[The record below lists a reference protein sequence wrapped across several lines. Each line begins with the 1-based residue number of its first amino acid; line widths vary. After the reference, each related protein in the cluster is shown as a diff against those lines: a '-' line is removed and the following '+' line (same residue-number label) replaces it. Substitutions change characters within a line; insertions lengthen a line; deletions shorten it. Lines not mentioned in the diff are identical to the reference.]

1 MSTVKPFKIS
11 VPNSQL
17 EILRKKLDVTTF
29 PDELDESKWDL
40 GAPLGDIKR
49 LTEYWKEKFDWREA
63 ERRLNEQMPHFTTD
77 VEVAG
82 FDKLNI
88 HFVHQRSEVA
98 GAIPLLFLHGWP
110 GSFLEVSKL
119 LPLLTAGNESRPAF
133 HVVAPSLPNFGFS
146 EGVKKR
152 GFGLAQYAEAL
163 NAVMMT
169 LGYDKYGMK
178 KAIYAIETPR
188 LQTYT
193 VLYHIVIQG
202 GDWGGII
209 SRVMAK
215 RYPSHV
221 KAVHTN
227 FLILPLPYPW
237 KSPVLFLKSLLTIPF
252 SRKDQA
258 KLAVSKN
265 YVTHGNGYMA
275 QQGSCPQTLGYS
287 LHDSPVGLL
296 AWIYEKL
303 HSWTDSYAWT
313 EDEVL
318 TWVSIYLFSR
328 AGPAASTRIYY
339 EFNHPPP
346 RPGNLSSEEVASCY
360 SPDVKFAVAYFPRE
374 ILAFPML
381 WCRSI
386 GDLVRESE
394 FDKGGHFAAWE
405 VPDILAADIQGFFG
419 KEGQAYSI
427 VAGAD
432 GY

>member
-1 MSTVKPFKIS
+1 MSSIKPFKIS
-11 VPNSQL
+11 VPDSQL
-17 EILRKKLDVTTF
+17 EILRKKLEVTTF

-40 GAPLGDIKR
+40 GAPLDDIKR
-49 LTEYWKEKFDWREA
+49 LTEYWKEKFDWREK
-63 ERRLNEQMPHFTTD
+63 ERQLNEQMSHFTTD
-77 VEVAG
+77 VELAG

-88 HFVHQRSEVA
+88 HFVHHRSEVA

-119 LPLLTAGNESRPAF
+119 LPLLTAGSESHPAF

-152 GFGLAQYAEAL
+152 GFGLAQYAEAM
-163 NAVMMT
+163 NAVMMA
-169 LGYDKYGMK
+169 LGYEEY
-178 KAIYAIETPR
+178 
-188 LQTYT
+188 
-193 VLYHIVIQG
+193 VVQG
-202 GDWGGII
+202 GDWGGVI
-209 SRVMAK
+209 SRIMAK

-221 KAVHTN
+221 RAVHVN
-227 FLILPLPYPW
+227 FLILSLPYPW
-237 KSPVLFLKSLLTIPF
+237 KSPILFLKSLLTIPF

-265 YVTHGNGYMA
+265 YVTQGNGYMA
-275 QQGSCPQTLGYS
+275 QQGSRPQTLGYS

-303 HSWTDSYAWT
+303 HAWTDSYAWT

-339 EFNHPPP
+339 EFNNASPG
-346 RPGNLSSEEVASCY
+346 PGNFSSEEVASCY
-360 SPDVKFAVAYFPRE
+360 SPDVKFAIAHFPRE

-381 WCRSI
+381 WCRYI
-386 GDLVRESE
+386 GDVVRESE

-405 VPDILAADIQGFFG
+405 VPDVLAADIQGFFG
-419 KEGQAYSI
+419 KEGQAYGI
-427 VAGAD
+427 VSGAD